1 MIRLAIVDDEPLARE
16 VLLSYVRQM
25 EHLELVGTCKNAFEL
40 LALINQQQVD
50 LVLLDIDI
58 PEISGIDFIKSL
70 KNPPLVIFTT
80 AYPQYALESYELNA
94 IDYLVKPIALDRF
107 VKAIH
112 KIPQSEVAKNH
123 IAPDNTSQS
132 DRLLFVRSEGKW
144 IKIDVT
150 KIWFIEGVK
159 DYIRLWM
166 DDGRVV
172 IHSTMKNFE
181 EQLLGHANFIRV
193 HKSFIV
199 NLDYIE
205 EIDTNSIKIKDQ
217 FIAIGGT
224 YRDEVHNRIDGYKL
238 R

>member
-16 VLLSYVRQM
+16 VLRTYVQQL
-25 EHLELVGTCKNAFEL
+25 EHLELAGTCKNAFEL
-40 LALINQQQVD
+40 LALMNQTQVD

-58 PEISGIDFIKSL
+58 PEITGIDLIRSL
-70 KNPPLVIFTT
+70 KEPPKVIFTT

-94 IDYLVKPIALDRF
+94 IDYLVKPISLERF
-107 VKAIH
+107 LKAIN
-112 KIPQSEVAKNH
+112 KLPQIQNRLPVNETPGQN
-123 IAPDNTSQS
+123 

-181 EQLLGHANFIRV
+181 EQLLPYSQFIRV
-193 HKSFIV
+193 HKSHIV
-199 NLDYIE
+199 NLEYVE

-217 FIAIGGT
+217 LIAIGGT

>member
-1 MIRLAIVDDEPLARE
+1 MIRIAIVDDEPLARE
-16 VLLSYVRQM
+16 VLVSYVRQM
-25 EHLELVGTCKNAFEL
+25 EHLELAGTCKNAFEL
-40 LALINQQQVD
+40 LALINQKQVD
-50 LVLLDIDI
+50 VVLLDIDI
-58 PEISGIDFIKSL
+58 PEISGIDFIRSIKD
-70 KNPPLVIFTT
+70 PPLVIFTT

-94 IDYLVKPIALDRF
+94 IDYLVKPISLDRF

-112 KIPQSEVAKNH
+112 KLPQAGASKNQLP
-123 IAPDNTSQS
+123 PDPDTQA
-132 DRLLFVRSEGKW
+132 DRVLFVRSEGKW
-144 IKIDVT
+144 IKIDVSR
-150 KIWFIEGVK
+150 IWFIEGVK

-181 EQLLGHANFIRV
+181 EQIVNHSRFIRV

-199 NLDYIE
+199 NLDFIE

-224 YRDEVHNRIDGYKL
+224 YRDEVHSRIDGYKL

>member
-1 MIRLAIVDDEPLARE
+1 MIRIAIVDDEPLARE
-16 VLLSYVRQM
+16 VLLAYVRQM

-40 LALINQQQVD
+40 LALINQKKVD

-58 PEISGIDFIKSL
+58 PEINGIDFIRSL

-80 AYPQYALESYELNA
+80 AYPQFALESYELNA
-94 IDYLVKPIALDRF
+94 IDYLVKPISLERF
-107 VKAIH
+107 IKAIQ
-112 KIPQSEVAKNH
+112 KVPSSGATQNQLPAENE
-123 IAPDNTSQS
+123 TQT

-144 IKIDVT
+144 IKIDVS

-166 DDGRVV
+166 DEGRVV

-181 EQLLGHANFIRV
+181 EQIINYSQFIRV

>member
-40 LALINQQQVD
+40 LALINQKQVD
-50 LVLLDIDI
+50 VVLLDIDI
-58 PEISGIDFIKSL
+58 PEITGIDFIKSL
-70 KNPPLVIFTT
+70 KNPPQVIFTT
-80 AYPQYALESYELNA
+80 AYPQFALESYELNA
-94 IDYLVKPIALDRF
+94 IDYLVKPISLERF
-107 VKAIH
+107 IKAIH
-112 KIPQSEVAKNH
+112 KIPQALSPKNQL
-123 IAPDNTSQS
+123 IPDPASQT

-144 IKIDVT
+144 IKIDVG
-150 KIWFIEGVK
+150 KIWFVEGVK
-159 DYIRLWM
+159 DYIRLWT

-181 EQLLGHANFIRV
+181 EQLLNHAQFIRV

-205 EIDTNSIKIKDQ
+205 EIDTNSIKIRDQ

-224 YRDEVHNRIDGYKL
+224 YRDEVHNRLDGYKL

>member
-1 MIRLAIVDDEPLARE
+1 MIRIAIVDDEPLARD
-16 VLLSYVRQM
+16 VLRSYVQQM

-40 LALINQQQVD
+40 LALMNQTQVD
-50 LVLLDIDI
+50 AVLLDIDI
-58 PEISGIDFIKSL
+58 PEITGIDLIRSL

-94 IDYLVKPIALDRF
+94 VDYLVKPISLERF
-107 VKAIH
+107 LKAIS
-112 KIPQSEVAKNH
+112 KIPQIRNKLAATDALPQN
-123 IAPDNTSQS
+123 

-166 DDGRVV
+166 EDGRLV

-181 EQLLGHANFIRV
+181 EQLIPHSQFIRV
-193 HKSFIV
+193 HKSHIV

-217 FIAIGGT
+217 LIAIGGT
-224 YRDEVHNRIDGYKL
+224 YRDEVHSRIDGYKM